1 MKKILSTL
9 FVLVA
14 LLAMTTG
21 AAFAGSALELVEVR
35 NDEGV
40 PTFVFRVT
48 GEFSQEELENGFVKV
63 GGEDFPLYCAQQDE
77 DTVVCHTSKAAAGN
91 EVVVGF
97 GGASFWDR
105 VPEQGPGQQ
114 QYCYNIY
121 DWNDVGSSATAWF
134 AWGVNCQDEPAN
146 IGDSIYFDTPLFFPE
161 DYFFFPNTGGACG
174 WADPGEGYYYTG
186 CPSSPL

>member
-1 MKKILSTL
+1 MKKILSTF

-105 VPEQGPGQQ
+105 VPEQGPGAR
-114 QYCYNIY
+114 YCYPVY
-121 DWNDVGSSATAWF
+121 DWPITGQPDSWIFQGSSCGESEAD
-134 AWGVNCQDEPAN
+134 N
-146 IGDSIYFDTPLFFPE
+146 GDVIYFYSPYWANSYLYE
-161 DYFFFPNTGGACG
+161 YFGEGINWIFG
-174 WADPGEGYYYTG
+174 DPSTNPGSGYYYK
-186 CPSSPL
+186 